1 MNELI
6 RNADELQEWLC
17 SLNKLNEFHL
27 NRALSSGVMVST
39 KVRKDYLCSEHQG
52 RFILKGNYV
61 SAKFESIG
69 GGVYRVGV
77 MK

>member
-6 RNADELQEWLC
+6 KTAQELQEWLC

-27 NRALSSGVMVST
+27 NRALNAGIYVSA
-39 KVRKDYLCSEHQG
+39 KVRKEYLCSECQG
-52 RFILKGNYV
+52 RFILKGN
-61 SAKFESIG
+61 SMQAKFENCG